1 MARASFLSKVF
12 LEHGY
17 ELVKLGNFRRWVQKE
32 TEHHLSYLTV
42 ALLDEK
48 TLLTDW
54 IQPVFSVEDP

>member
-1 MARASFLSKVF
+1 MYAAPFLSTVF

-17 ELVKLGNFRRWVQKE
+17 ELVKLDNFRRWVQKE

-48 TLLTDW
+48 ILLTDW